1 MANEKTRQE
10 RKRRDN
16 RTTLLVILVAVLI
29 LAAIVAA
36 VLLLTEDKKNR
47 EQDAER
53 TIERT
58 TADAFGFDIPGFTLI
73 EDAQIG
79 DVNDRLRVLGVGR
92 YSGPFMED
100 LSDED
105 VIDVL
110 AVVVQNTGD
119 NWIVNAD
126 LTLDCGGETA
136 SFSVSALPGTGC
148 ALLLEQNRL
157 AYDENMTLRNPSCS
171 FCVDDMSDYV
181 LDFGQEFAVQPYE
194 GDILVVQNISEQ
206 PISSDA
212 LLFYKNV
219 ASYGKQGEMLY
230 LGGILYSTRFAGPI
244 AAGEQRQ
251 AAPEHYTISGSA
263 ILFMQY
269 DK

>member
-1 MANEKTRQE
+1 MANEKTGQE
-10 RKRRDN
+10 RKRKDR
-16 RTTLLVILVAVLI
+16 RATIFVILLAVLI

-36 VLLLTEDKKNR
+36 VLLLTHETK
-47 EQDAER
+47 DAPTDPVPELER
-53 TIERT
+53 TN
-58 TADAFGFDIPGFTLI
+58 ADAFAFEIPGFTLI
-73 EDAQIG
+73 EDAEIG
-79 DVNDRLRVLGVGR
+79 DVKEQLRVLGVGR
-92 YSGPFMED
+92 YTGTYMED
-100 LSDED
+100 LSDDE

-110 AVVVQNTGD
+110 AIVVQNTSD
-119 NWIVNAD
+119 DWITNAD
-126 LTLDCGGETA
+126 LTLDCGDGTA
-136 SFSVSALPGTGC
+136 LFTVSALPGTGC

-157 AYDENMTLRNPSCS
+157 AYTKSMTLRDPACT

-181 LDFGQEFAVQPYE
+181 IDFGQEFAVQPYE
-194 GDILVVQNISEQ
+194 GDVLVVQNISGQE
-206 PISSDA
+206 ISSDA

-219 ASYGKQGEMLY
+219 ASYGKRGEMLY

-269 DK
+269 GE